1 MPFANENQ
9 RPKTR
14 VGEFLAYLSDNL
26 GKRKLLVAG
35 AVLLLCALFFLAGA
49 WYGNGRGAGAKG
61 PGGRKIL
68 HYVDPMNPA
77 HTSPEPGLAPCGMK
91 MEPVYA
97 DAEGNA
103 PDTTLPPG
111 AVKLNAQRQQLL
123 GVRVT
128 PVEKAPYTFNLRA
141 LGKVAVDERLIYRL
155 NAAVDGWILKTF
167 NNSTGAVVK
176 KDEVLATYYSPDF
189 LASQQAYIY
198 GLNQLERFKASG
210 QETPAQ
216 IQVVRLNLQQ
226 YIDGLEN
233 LGMSQLQIQEI
244 AHTRQYSENI
254 LMVAP
259 ATSFIIA
266 RNVSPGQRFDKGT
279 EWYRLADLRRVWVL
293 ADLYE
298 NEGQYIRPGEKVQ
311 VTYPYQKKTFQA
323 TVSEV
328 LPIFDPTTRTLKV
341 RLELDNPDY
350 LLRPDM
356 FVDAEFPINLPPTIS
371 VPVDA
376 VLDSGLKKTVFVD
389 RGNGYF
395 EPRKVETGWR
405 LGDRVEITRGLQP
418 GEKIVIS
425 GNFLIDSESRMKLAA
440 AGMFGEVS
448 QDPVCGMNVDESK
461 SGAKGLKTEV
471 RGHTYYFC
479 SDQCKQQFD
488 TDPAR
493 YIAKNKAEQ
502 GGKSIAACCAV
513 KTEATPVKEPPG
525 GVKADESQV
534 KVAGHLREHGE
545 QETALP
551 VNARDPVCGIEVDT
565 AKSVAAGLKSQYQG
579 KTYYFC
585 REFCKEHFDRRPEYY
600 IASAEGGQAM
610 KSSAATGGPYVPEA
624 AADPVCG
631 KKVSES
637 LAQALG
643 QKSDYQGKTYF
654 FCSDKCK
661 EKFDRAPGQYLGQA
675 AAPAPG
681 SGGPDVVKAQARKT
695 SKDPV
700 CGMDVDEAS
709 ATEAGRTSKYQG
721 KTYYFCAEVCK
732 QRFDNAPQSF
742 LGKTAAGHGQE
753 NAPSHP
759 VAQETPATTRDP
771 VCNLDVRAPIA
782 KAIAPKTVYQ
792 GRTYYF
798 CSELCKQVFDK
809 NPERFVG
816 KAAERQLTESGPRG
830 YLAITAEAGA
840 GRSPGSSPPGQAQPG
855 AAPPG
860 SPPGAMAPGMP
871 MAPPAQTPAMPM
883 SGGAAPA
890 MQMSGGQ
897 TPGAPMDKDI
907 PRDIRGRPM
916 GHATMRGAAGSIAA
930 APDPAG
936 TAAKPPAPAMPMGG
950 HQAQSTATGPKDPV
964 CGMVLEENQVKNT
977 PWKSE
982 LHGKTYYFCSQKCK
996 QEFDQDPERYQGE
1009 KAEGAGVVKQT
1020 MRMPAAQPGAGG
1032 QQHD

>member
-1 MPFANENQ
+1 MPFANENH
-9 RPKTR
+9 KSKNR
-14 VGEFLAYLSDNL
+14 VGEFLTYCYDKLSRHKFL
-26 GKRKLLVAG
+26 TAG
-35 AVLLLCALFFLAGA
+35 AVLLLCAVFFLAGA
-49 WYGNGRGAGAKG
+49 WYGKGRGAGTAG

-97 DAEGNA
+97 DEDGKGRD
-103 PDTTLPPG
+103 PSLPPG
-111 AVKLNAQRQQLL
+111 AVKLNSQRQQLL
-123 GVRVT
+123 GVRVA
-128 PVEKAPYTFNLRA
+128 PVEKAPYTHNLRA
-141 LGKVAVDERLIYRL
+141 LGKVAIDETLIYRL
-155 NAAVDGWILKTF
+155 NSSADGWIRKTF
-167 NNSTGAVVK
+167 DNATGAVVK
-176 KDEVLATYYSPDF
+176 KDEVLAIFYAPEF
-189 LASQQAYIY
+189 LGAEQAYIFA
-198 GLNQLERFKASG
+198 LSSLDRFKSSQATAPPELIS
-210 QETPAQ
+210 QTM
-216 IQVVRLNLQQ
+216 VSVQQ
-226 YIDGLEN
+226 YVDALRN
-233 LGMSQLQIQEI
+233 LGMSDLQISEMER
-244 AHTRQYSENI
+244 TRQYNENI
-254 LMVAP
+254 YIMAP

-293 ADLYE
+293 VDLYE
-298 NEGQYIRPGEKVQ
+298 NEAQYIKPGEKVQ

-323 TVSEV
+323 TVSQV
-328 LPIFDPTTRTLKV
+328 LPIFDPATRTLKV

-356 FVDAEFPINLPPTIS
+356 FVDAVFPIKLPPTIS

-405 LGDRVEITRGLQP
+405 LGDRMEITRGLQP
-418 GEKIVIS
+418 GEKIVVS

-461 SGAKGLKTEV
+461 AKAAGRKSEYGG
-471 RGHTYYFC
+471 RTYYFC
-479 SDQCKQQFD
+479 ADQ
-488 TDPAR
+488 
-493 YIAKNKAEQ
+493 
-502 GGKSIAACCAV
+502 
-513 KTEATPVKEPPG
+513 
-525 GVKADESQV
+525 
-534 KVAGHLREHGE
+534 
-545 QETALP
+545 
-551 VNARDPVCGIEVDT
+551 
-565 AKSVAAGLKSQYQG
+565 
-579 KTYYFC
+579 
-585 REFCKEHFDRRPEYY
+585 
-600 IASAEGGQAM
+600 
-610 KSSAATGGPYVPEA
+610 
-624 AADPVCG
+624 
-631 KKVSES
+631 
-637 LAQALG
+637 
-643 QKSDYQGKTYF
+643 
-654 FCSDKCK
+654 CK
-661 EKFDRAPGQYLGQA
+661 EKFARTPGQYLGQA

-681 SGGPDVVKAQARKT
+681 SRGPDVAKVQARKT

-721 KTYYFCAEVCK
+721 QTYYFCSDACK

-753 NAPSHP
+753 NAPSP
-759 VAQETPATTRDP
+759 AMGQETPASTRDP
-771 VCNLDVRAPIA
+771 VCNMDVREPIA

-816 KAAERQLTESGPRG
+816 QAAASQLTESGPRG

-840 GRSPGSSPPGQAQPG
+840 GRSPVSLPPGQAQPG

-860 SPPGAMAPGMP
+860 SPPGAMTPGMP
-871 MAPPAQTPAMPM
+871 MAPPAQTPAMPLN
-883 SGGAAPA
+883 
-890 MQMSGGQ
+890 GGQ
-897 TPGAPMDKDI
+897 TPGAPMGKDI

-916 GHATMRGAAGSIAA
+916 GPAAMAGAAGSIAA
-930 APDPAG
+930 APG
-936 TAAKPPAPAMPMGG
+936 MPRGG
-950 HQAQSTATGPKDPV
+950 HQAHATATGPKDPV

-977 PWKSE
+977 PWKSK
-982 LHGKTYYFCSQKCK
+982 LHGRTYYFCSQKCK
-996 QEFDQDPERYQGE
+996 QEFDQDPERYQGV

-1020 MRMPAAQPGAGG
+1020 MRMPAAQPGAGS